1 MTASKRHHYLPQF
14 YLKGFI
20 NHDGRYYLF
29 DKEKEEIRESTPSN
43 SFYQNHRNTGM
54 AGDEKLVLLED
65 MYARIESETAPHYQK
80 LINVTSLNDVESETF
95 IRVINFIRYQY
106 WRIPQNDKQLD
117 EIIDKLSFA
126 ETGFDIKDKL
136 GKSAATPELQQ
147 QLKSIDV
154 FRKMYRMIIPILS
167 GSKQYRKNDFENW
180 RLYTRGNRLQLTGDS
195 PVIIDKFI
203 DFGSLNEELIFPL
216 SGDKILIH
224 TKRPKPKNLPSKFL
238 LQLDM
243 LLLQQADRYVCCSDK
258 QYLEILIN
266 DLYSFSKHHD
276 LKDHMKTNIFGHFK

>member
-14 YLKGFI
+14 YLKGFVNNI
-20 NHDGRYYLF
+20 GRYYLF
-29 DKEKEEIRESTPSN
+29 DKDKEEIRESTPSN
-43 SFYQNHRNTGM
+43 SFYQNHRNTGSV
-54 AGDEKLVLLED
+54 GDEKMVLLED
-65 MYARIESETAPHYQK
+65 MYAHIESETAPHYQK
-80 LINVTSLNDVESETF
+80 LINVTSLSDVESETF
-95 IRVINFIRYQY
+95 IRVINYIHYQY
-106 WRIPQNDKQLD
+106 WRIPQNDKQL
-117 EIIDKLSFA
+117 EMFIDKLSFA
-126 ETGFDIKDKL
+126 ETGFDIKDKA
-136 GKSAATPELQQ
+136 GNSAATPELQQ

-154 FRKMYRMIIPILS
+154 FRKMYRMFIPILS
-167 GSKQYRKNDFENW
+167 GSKQYQKNDFENW

-216 SGDKILIH
+216 AGDKILIH

-243 LLLQQADRYVCCSDK
+243 LLLQQADRYVCCADK